1 MSDTKIQVPNSRM
14 EQYLANVLSVLGGSE
29 AVYDPGLPQSREEQY
44 LTAILKLIK
53 EKGSGGEVSGFE
65 TITVTDE
72 DIDLDNQTFTLPK
85 TPTDNFILN
94 GLMGSIIMTKD
105 IWGTGYQ
112 GYYFMAKGQ
121 SITGYLIT
129 VTDTSGMY
137 SIVSSAG
144 IDAFMDLVAKF
155 DDYQEKLVSGTNIK
169 TINGQSVLGEGNI
182 DISQEIISCTI
193 DEETGDGTL
202 AKAPTSKSYIID
214 ISGAYLVMND
224 FGDLNPIQPG
234 DHTYLGYQFAN
245 IQPDSNEINIIQF
258 SSKGTRVVIKQVTV
272 PANVAINNYL
282 TIASAESTYAKKTDL
297 NAYVKTADL
306 EKKIPNPPS
315 TNGTYVYKA
324 TRTDSGVTFEWVLES

>member
-1 MSDTKIQVPNSRM
+1 MNDTKIQVPNSRM
-14 EQYLANVLSVLGGSE
+14 EQYLANVLSVLGGNE

-44 LTAILKLIK
+44 LTAILKLMK
-53 EKGSGGEVSGFE
+53 EKGNGGEVSGFE

-72 DIDLDNQTFTLPK
+72 NIDLDNQTFTLPK

-112 GYYFMAKGQ
+112 GYCFMAKGQ
-121 SITGYLIT
+121 SISGYLIT

-137 SIVSSAG
+137 SIVSSVG
-144 IDAFMDLVAKF
+144 TDAFMDLVNEF
-155 DDYQEKLVSGTNIK
+155 NDYQEKLVSGTNIK

-193 DEETGDGTL
+193 NEETGDGTL
-202 AKAPTSKSYIID
+202 AKAPTGKSYIID

-245 IQPDSNEINIIQF
+245 IQPDSTEINIIQL
-258 SSKGTRVVIKQVTV
+258 SSKGTRVVTKQVTV
-272 PANVAINNYL
+272 PANV
-282 TIASAESTYAKKTDL
+282 
-297 NAYVKTADL
+297 
-306 EKKIPNPPS
+306 KIPNPPS

>member
-53 EKGSGGEVSGFE
+53 EKGNGGEVSGFE

-72 DIDLDNQTFTLPK
+72 NIDLDNQTFTLPK

-94 GLMGSIIMTKD
+94 GIIGSVIMTKD
-105 IWGTGYQ
+105 MWGTGYQ

-129 VTDTSGMY
+129 VTDTSGTL
-137 SIVSSAG
+137 SLVSSVG
-144 IDAFMDLVAKF
+144 TDAFMDLVNKF
-155 DDYQEKLVSGTNIK
+155 NDYQEKLVSGTNIK

-193 DEETGDGTL
+193 NEETGDGTL
-202 AKAPTSKSYIID
+202 AKAPTGKSYIID

-245 IQPDSNEINIIQF
+245 IQPDSTEINIIQL
-258 SSKGTRVVIKQVTV
+258 SSKGTRVIIKQVTV
-272 PANVAINNYL
+272 PANV
-282 TIASAESTYAKKTDL
+282 
-297 NAYVKTADL
+297 
-306 EKKIPNPPS
+306 KIPNPPS

>member
-44 LTAILKLIK
+44 LTAILKLMK
-53 EKGSGGEVSGFE
+53 EKGNGGEVSGFE
-65 TITVTDE
+65 TITVTDT
-72 DIDLDNQTFTLPK
+72 DIDLDTQTFTLPK

-94 GLMGSIIMTKD
+94 GVIGSVVMTKD
-105 IWGTGYQ
+105 MLGTGYQ
-112 GYYFMAKGQ
+112 GYYFMAEGQ
-121 SITGYLIT
+121 SIIGYLIN

-144 IDAFMDLVAKF
+144 IDAYKHLV
-155 DDYQEKLVSGTNIK
+155 
-169 TINGQSVLGEGNI
+169 
-182 DISQEIISCTI
+182 
-193 DEETGDGTL
+193 
-202 AKAPTSKSYIID
+202 
-214 ISGAYLVMND
+214 
-224 FGDLNPIQPG
+224 
-234 DHTYLGYQFAN
+234 
-245 IQPDSNEINIIQF
+245 NELD
-258 SSKGTRVVIKQVTV
+258 
-272 PANVAINNYL
+272 NYL

-297 NAYVKTADL
+297 NAYAKTADL

>member
-1 MSDTKIQVPNSRM
+1 MNDTKIQVPNSRM
-14 EQYLANVLSVLGGSE
+14 EQYLANVLSVLGGNE

-44 LTAILKLIK
+44 LTAILKLMK
-53 EKGSGGEVSGFE
+53 EKGNGGEVSGFE

-72 DIDLDNQTFTLPK
+72 NIDLDNQTFTLPK

-112 GYYFMAKGQ
+112 GYCFMAKGQ
-121 SITGYLIT
+121 SISGYLIT

-137 SIVSSAG
+137 SIVSSVG
-144 IDAFMDLVAKF
+144 TDAFMDLVDKF
-155 DDYQEKLVSGTNIK
+155 NDYQEKLVSGTNIK

-193 DEETGDGTL
+193 NEETGDGTL
-202 AKAPTSKSYIID
+202 AKAPTGKSYIID

-245 IQPDSNEINIIQF
+245 IQPDSTEINIIQL

-272 PANVAINNYL
+272 PANV
-282 TIASAESTYAKKTDL
+282 
-297 NAYVKTADL
+297 
-306 EKKIPNPPS
+306 KIPNPPS